1 MSNAA
6 ICRSAKRLRAFVVF
20 LMLVLGGSMAIALST
35 EWLGL
40 TLGHVHVQLQ
50 QHNSLADSIAGSGL
64 TVVLIEIALLRLTQM
79 LSSVANGDYYSIG
92 VVRHFRGFA
101 MWLLIAGV
109 VRILAGMV
117 QPFTSG
123 PAIMIGIDLQQA
135 LTVGLALLLFLLARL
150 LERAREIEQENREII

>member
-6 ICRSAKRLRAFVVF
+6 ICRSAKRLRAFVIF
-20 LMLVLGGSMAIALST
+20 LMVVLGGSMAIALST
-35 EWLGL
+35 QCGL

-50 QHNSLADSIAGSGL
+50 QHSSLADSIAGAGL

-79 LSSVANGDYYSIG
+79 LSSVADGDYYSIG